1 MIKTEYITI
10 NNRELIR
17 TYSDSGKYIQR
28 DGVRYAEAIDPIDS
42 GRTYEE
48 TDIDIPYFDDSGAA
62 DETDIP
68 KSKTNEGK

>member
-10 NNRELIR
+10 NNRELVR
-17 TYSDSGKYIQR
+17 TYSDIGKYILR
-28 DGVRYAEAIDPIDS
+28 DGVRYAEAIDPEGS

-48 TDIDIPYFDDSGAA
+48 TDIDIPYFEDA

-68 KSKTNEGK
+68 KI